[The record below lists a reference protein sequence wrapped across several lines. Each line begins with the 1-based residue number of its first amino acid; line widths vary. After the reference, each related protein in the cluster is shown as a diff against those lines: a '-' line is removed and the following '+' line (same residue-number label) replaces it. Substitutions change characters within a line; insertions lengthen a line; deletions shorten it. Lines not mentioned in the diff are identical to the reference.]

1 MGRSIDGNIS
11 ENERLER
18 LNGTIRALPKNP
30 YPVGS
35 IFMNLNDVDPAEL
48 FGGRW
53 RRLTDVFLF
62 ASGDYAR
69 SGDEGGEFEHL
80 LSVDELPSHR
90 HNIADSTLADGAN
103 LGVAW
108 NTIGGSTTKTYE
120 VTAGGTLY
128 AAPVG
133 EDESHNNMPPYLA
146 VNMWLR
152 IA

>member
-53 RRLTDVFLF
+53 KRLTDVFLF
-62 ASGDYAR
+62 ASGSYAKA
-69 SGDEGGEFEHL
+69 GDEGGEYEHTL
-80 LSVDELPSHR
+80 TMGEMPAHGHSITDT
-90 HNIADSTLADGAN
+90 TLADGVN
-103 LGVAW
+103 LGVSW
-108 NTIGGSTTKTYE
+108 TSIGGSSMKTYE
-120 VTAGGTLY
+120 VTTGGTLV
-128 AAPVG
+128 ATDNG
-133 EDESHNNMPPYLA
+133 DDEAHNNMPPYLA